1 MKKLGIALVVLV
13 AMAATP
19 VSAAT
24 CEPTAARKA
33 EIANWLALFA
43 DYEAKYNALAKAIA
57 RGGSAPTDY
66 ISPNVSPT
74 IAQGPTIRDSLDG
87 KEILRKDLYF
97 GYDEV
102 AKARQA
108 CRDLNCDSYTLPST
122 HTSAQA
128 ALNAF
133 KAAAKA
139 LPLFYGPSGMMLT
152 GPGYSYTGR
161 FMGNN
166 DADAL
171 RQELVPKTC
180 DGATDR
186 PTTTTEAPTT
196 PSTPATPPTTSTGTY
211 SLEYV
216 TSLLKQIQD
225 LAAENALLK
234 QQLAAARAGSQSTQ
248 TSYSAPSGAATA
260 SYAGSSGSCPVF
272 TRPLSRGATGFD
284 VSTLQQFLAKDAG
297 VYPEG
302 LVTAYFGPATER
314 AVQRWQENKGVVSI
328 GGAGSGT
335 VGPKTQAAISAAC
348 Q

>member
-1 MKKLGIALVVLV
+1 MKKLGIALVVLAALV
-13 AMAATP
+13 ATP

-24 CEPTAARKA
+24 CEPTTARKA

-43 DYEAKYNALAKAIA
+43 DYEAKYNALWKTIA
-57 RGGSAPTDY
+57 RAGSAPNDY
-66 ISPNVSPT
+66 ISPNVSPDIT
-74 IAQGPTIRDSLDG
+74 QGPTIRDSLDG

-97 GYDEV
+97 AHDET

-161 FMGNN
+161 FMGDN

-171 RQELVPKTC
+171 RKELVPKTC
-180 DGATDR
+180 DADTDR
-186 PTTTTEAPTT
+186 PTTTQTSTTPTT
-196 PSTPATPPTTSTGTY
+196 PTTPPTTSTGTY

-216 TSLLKQIQD
+216 SGLLKQIQD

-260 SYAGSSGSCPVF
+260 SYSGSTSGDCPVF
-272 TRPLSRGATGFD
+272 SRPLSRGATGFD
-284 VSTLQQFLAKDAG
+284 VSTLQQFLAKDAS

-314 AVQRWQENKGVVSI
+314 AVQRWQENKGVVSV

-348 Q
+348 R